1 MQSELT
7 KFRVNE
13 PVYVDIDWSDK
24 AKNKRCRIYR
34 LFMSGSRQY
43 AEVIWVKNHDVMDR
57 LVGTIFS
64 VDDELRKV

>member
-7 KFRVNE
+7 KFRVGESCN
-13 PVYVDIDWSDK
+13 VDIDWHTA
-24 AKNKRCRIYR
+24 AKGKRCKIYR
-34 LFMSGSRQY
+34 LFKSGNRQY
-43 AEVIWVKNHDVMDR
+43 AEVIWAKNHHEMDR